1 MVGRNSA
8 VRDSVRSIIF
18 DLHDQDSAVVARNS
32 AVFDSARST
41 IFDLHDQDLAVEE
54 MGWKRRE
61 VLDLFEA
68 IRISDH
74 ALQLAHKNRISEKP
88 EEQFPTQSL
97 QPLLWMLGTELGF
110 EYIGIKLTHLVR
122 DVDWGNGIKSSQKKE
137 KKKKK
142 KSLQI

>member
-1 MVGRNSA
+1 MVARNSA

-18 DLHDQDSAVVARNS
+18 DLHDQDSAVVGRNS

-97 QPLLWMLGTELGF
+97 QPLL
-110 EYIGIKLTHLVR
+110 
-122 DVDWGNGIKSSQKKE
+122 
-137 KKKKK
+137 
-142 KSLQI
+142 